1 MSFGF
6 IFTCESN
13 LTSIFRTRTHLRSLY
28 ARLRRASFDSAQCR
42 RRPPHRTSGRLVPAA
57 ANLTPKLTLPETA
70 SNVAAAMPGTEL
82 LKRTPLYAV
91 HLELGAKMAPFG
103 GWDMPVQYSGILEE
117 HAAVRE
123 RVGLFDIS
131 HMGQFLV
138 AGPNAERALNDL
150 LTNDIS
156 RIAVGQAQY
165 TLMCNDHGGILDDLI
180 VYRLEPSVYLVIVN
194 AGNIE
199 KDFVWMNT
207 SATAP
212 AVIENLSD
220 RFAGLALQGPASSQ
234 FFEFAAALPR
244 FHIQRH
250 EVFGKECW
258 VARTGYTGED
268 GFELF
273 CEATDAAH
281 LWKMLLGWGA
291 QFGIKPCGLGARDTL
306 RLEMCYPLHGNDISE
321 QTTPIEA
328 GLDKFVSL
336 DKKLFVGRDALISQK
351 EHGVRRKLIA
361 FKMTGKSPPPR
372 QHYAILVE
380 DCNMGE
386 VTSGT
391 QSPTLGVGIGL
402 GYVDAA
408 GAKTGTAID
417 IEIRN
422 RRFPA
427 VIVRKPILKR
437 SQ

>member
-1 MSFGF
+1 VRGQE
-6 IFTCESN
+6 TG
-13 LTSIFRTRTHLRSLY
+13 
-28 ARLRRASFDSAQCR
+28 AQ
-42 RRPPHRTSGRLVPAA
+42 HVVQHTTQ
-57 ANLTPKLTLPETA
+57 LTPKLTLPESA

-91 HLELGAKMAPFG
+91 HLELGAKMAPFS
-103 GWDMPVQYSGILEE
+103 GWEMPVQYSGILEE

-138 AGPNAERALNDL
+138 AGPNAERALNNL
-150 LTNDIS
+150 FTNDIS
-156 RIAVGQAQY
+156 KIAVGQAEY
-165 TLMCNDHGGILDDLI
+165 TLMCNDRGGIIDDLI
-180 VYRLEPSVYLVIVN
+180 VYRLKPSVYLVIVN

-207 SATAP
+207 NATVP
-212 AVIENLSD
+212 AVIENPSD
-220 RFAGLALQGPASSQ
+220 RYAGLALQGPASSQ

-244 FHIQRH
+244 FHIQPQ

-273 CEATDAAH
+273 CEATDASL
-281 LWKMLLGWGA
+281 LWKMLLGWGG

-306 RLEMCYPLHGNDISE
+306 RLEMGYPLHGNDISE

-328 GLDKFVSL
+328 GLDKFVSF
-336 DKKLFVGRDALISQK
+336 DKKVFVGRDALIEQK
-351 EHGVRRKLIA
+351 EHGVGRKLIA

-372 QHYAILVE
+372 QHYAIVAE
-380 DCNMGE
+380 GRKIGE

-402 GYVDAA
+402 GYMEAA
-408 GAKTGTAID
+408 GAKTGAAIE

-427 VIVRKPILKR
+427 VIERKPILKR